1 MSIARRRFLRLALGA
16 TALPAFPLL
25 AAEDYP
31 ARPVHIIV
39 GFPPGG
45 GVDTTARL
53 MGQRLSERLGRPFV
67 IENRVGAASNIA
79 TEFVVR
85 SPADGYTLLLVA
97 STYAINAT
105 LNQHLDFSFIRDIA
119 PVAGIID
126 VPNIMVVHPS
136 FPARTVPEFIAYAK
150 ANPGK
155 LNFGSAGT
163 GTTTHLCGELFKM
176 MTGVDMLHV
185 PYRGMAPALTDVM
198 GGQVQ
203 LSFATAAGTVEFAR
217 AGKLR
222 ALAVTTETRT
232 DLLPD
237 VPAVTEF
244 VPGFAASTWYGV
256 GAPRETPAAIIGKL
270 NAEVNAALADPEM
283 RKHFADLVGTVLP
296 GSPAEFGAFIAAET
310 DKWAKVIHAANIK
323 IG

>member
-25 AAEDYP
+25 AAAPDYP
-31 ARPVHIIV
+31 ARAVHIAV

-53 MGQRLSERLGRPFV
+53 MGQRLSDRLGRPFV
-67 IENRVGAASNIA
+67 VENRVGAASNIA
-79 TEFVVR
+79 TEYVVR

-97 STYAINAT
+97 TINAINAT
-105 LNQHLDFSFIRDIA
+105 LNEHLAFNFIRDIA

-136 FPARTVPEFIAYAK
+136 FPACTVPEFIAYAK
-150 ANPGK
+150 AHPGK

-163 GTTTHLCGELFKM
+163 GTTTHLCGELFKI

-217 AGKLR
+217 AGKLK
-222 ALAVTTETRT
+222 ALAVATAARS
-232 DLLPD
+232 DILPD
-237 VPAVTEF
+237 VPAIAEF
-244 VPGFAASTWYGV
+244 VPGFAASTWYGL
-256 GAPRETPAAIIGKL
+256 GAPRGTPAA
-270 NAEVNAALADPEM
+270 
-283 RKHFADLVGTVLP
+283 
-296 GSPAEFGAFIAAET
+296 
-310 DKWAKVIHAANIK
+310 
-323 IG
+323 